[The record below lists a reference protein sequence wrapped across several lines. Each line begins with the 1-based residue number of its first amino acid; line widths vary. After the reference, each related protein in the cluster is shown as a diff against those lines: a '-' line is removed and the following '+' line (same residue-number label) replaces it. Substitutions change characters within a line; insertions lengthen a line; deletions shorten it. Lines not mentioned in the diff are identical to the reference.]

1 MDSSFPRGPSPSL
14 QFLGN
19 DYTNNVLL
27 NENTNAQFASD
38 TETIFV
44 VNSESSLDM
53 PCDYPAATTGT
64 ETSSSEGFTAP
75 TVAVAPEFYFVG
87 MGNGIEASVQEPVL
101 INQMD
106 SNPPLPGAD
115 AGTEQ
120 PALIPPTAPQNPVQA
135 VPTQEVVPESEDEGA
150 DEDEEDDST
159 LKPVELEMKGKA
171 GRMWIPVAQ
180 LRKMSKEELQARH
193 LDFKNMQLTPGQKE
207 ALEWQKKRVKDRV
220 GGQVKRKRDREAR
233 KKCEEY
239 EKENKRL
246 CTELE
251 RLRAEVER
259 LMGEKKGDRDE
270 IERLRTELGRL
281 TTLVQSYQPCCVNA
295 GIVVPVPAHMQ
306 HTSVQEEN
314 RGEELM
320 PSMPLLEQFSVS
332 TTAVPSS
339 PFDPSQV

>member
-1 MDSSFPRGPSPSL
+1 MDSSFPRGPSPSQL
-14 QFLGN
+14 FLGN

-27 NENTNAQFASD
+27 NDSTNPQFASEA
-38 TETIFV
+38 ETSCIMYY
-44 VNSESSLDM
+44 ESSQDM
-53 PCDYPAATTGT
+53 PCNYPAATTGT
-64 ETSSSEGFTAP
+64 ETSSSEGSTAP
-75 TVAVAPEFYFVG
+75 TFAAAPGFSFVG
-87 MGNGIEASVQEPVL
+87 MGNGTEASVEGPVL

-106 SNPPLPGAD
+106 SNPFLPGAD
-115 AGTEQ
+115 TGVEQ
-120 PALIPPTAPQNPVQA
+120 PVPIPTPAPQNPVQA
-135 VPTQEVVPESEDEGA
+135 VPPESEDECA

-171 GRMWIPVAQ
+171 EWVWIPVAR
-180 LRKMSKEELQARH
+180 LRKMSKEQLQAHHRK
-193 LDFKNMQLTPGQKE
+193 FQKMQLTPGQKE

-314 RGEELM
+314 SGEELVP
-320 PSMPLLEQFSVS
+320 PSPPQEQFTVR
-332 TTAVPSS
+332 TPAVPPS
-339 PFDPSQV
+339 PFDPPQV

>member
-1 MDSSFPRGPSPSL
+1 MEGDFPHDSSLGQP
-14 QFLGN
+14 FLGN
-19 DYTNNVLL
+19 DYTNNVLF
-27 NENTNAQFASD
+27 NDSTNPQFVSEA
-38 TETIFV
+38 ETSCIMYY
-44 VNSESSLDM
+44 ESSQDM
-53 PCDYPAATTGT
+53 PCNYPAGTTGT
-64 ETSSSEGFTAP
+64 ETSSSEGVTVP
-75 TVAVAPEFYFVG
+75 TVAVAPGFYIVG
-87 MGNGIEASVQEPVL
+87 MGNGTEPSVEGPVL

-106 SNPPLPGAD
+106 SNPFLPGAD
-115 AGTEQ
+115 TGVEQ
-120 PALIPPTAPQNPVQA
+120 PVPIPTPAPQNPVQA
-135 VPTQEVVPESEDEGA
+135 VPTQVVPESEDECA
-150 DEDEEDDST
+150 DEDEEDDSK

-171 GRMWIPVAQ
+171 EWVWIPVAR
-180 LRKMSKEELQARH
+180 LRKMNKEQLQAH
-193 LDFKNMQLTPGQKE
+193 HCKFQNMQLTPGQKE

-320 PSMPLLEQFSVS
+320 PSMPLQEQFSVS

>member
-1 MDSSFPRGPSPSL
+1 MEGDFPPDSSLGQP
-14 QFLGN
+14 FLGN
-19 DYTNNVLL
+19 DDTNNVLF
-27 NENTNAQFASD
+27 NDSTNPQFVSEA
-38 TETIFV
+38 ETSCIV
-44 VNSESSLDM
+44 YSESSLDM
-53 PCDYPAATTGT
+53 PCDYPAGTTGT
-64 ETSSSEGFTAP
+64 ETSSSEGSTAP
-75 TVAVAPEFYFVG
+75 TVAVAPEFSFVG
-87 MGNGIEASVQEPVL
+87 MGNGTEASVQEPVL
-101 INQMD
+101 INQTD
-106 SNPPLPGAD
+106 SNPFLPGAD
-115 AGTEQ
+115 TGVEL
-120 PALIPPTAPQNPVQA
+120 PAPIPPTAPQNPVQA

-150 DEDEEDDST
+150 DEDEEDDSK

-171 GRMWIPVAQ
+171 GWVWIPVAR
-180 LRKMSKEELQARH
+180 LRRMSKEELQAHH

-259 LMGEKKGDRDE
+259 LMGEKKGDRDI
-270 IERLRTELGRL
+270 IERL
-281 TTLVQSYQPCCVNA
+281 TTLVQFYQGCCVNA

-320 PSMPLLEQFSVS
+320 PSMPLQEQFSVS

-339 PFDPSQV
+339 PVDPSQV